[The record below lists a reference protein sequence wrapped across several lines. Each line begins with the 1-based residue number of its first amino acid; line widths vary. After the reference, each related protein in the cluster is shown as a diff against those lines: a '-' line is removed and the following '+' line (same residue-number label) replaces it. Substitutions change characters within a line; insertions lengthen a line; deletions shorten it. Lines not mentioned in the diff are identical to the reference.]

1 MESEINDRKM
11 CAVIQSRILLPN
23 RFVASYTPLAMANRN
38 DSSELV
44 MRCLSLKSLAAIKFY
59 DDGHLL
65 ISLALTLSVGSDM
78 SIALHVATQ
87 ARRPLVFTA
96 AGLRSTK

>member
-1 MESEINDRKM
+1 MESEINDGKM

-44 MRCLSLKSLAAIKFY
+44 MRCLSLKSMGAIKF
-59 DDGHLL
+59 DDDPCRRKLQSGKNLFQVNAELL
-65 ISLALTLSVGSDM
+65 V
-78 SIALHVATQ
+78 
-87 ARRPLVFTA
+87 
-96 AGLRSTK
+96 